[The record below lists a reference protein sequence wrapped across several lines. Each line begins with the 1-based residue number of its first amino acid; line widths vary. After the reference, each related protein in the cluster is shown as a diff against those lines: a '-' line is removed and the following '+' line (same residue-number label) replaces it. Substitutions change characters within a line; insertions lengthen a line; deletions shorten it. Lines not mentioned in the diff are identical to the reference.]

1 VGDYGVLPVDAERLW
16 LLAWG
21 VVTPESGRCIQC
33 ATCAQHCPVG
43 IDVRRYVRAGLP
55 VTDRRC
61 LLCGSCVARCPRGAL
76 RLVDARRTVP

>member
-1 VGDYGVLPVDAERLW
+1 VLPVDAERLR

-21 VVTPESGRCIQC
+21 VVMPEPGRCIQC
-33 ATCAQHCPVG
+33 ATCEQHCPLG
-43 IDVRRYVRAGLP
+43 IDVRRYARADLP

-76 RLVDARRTVP
+76 RLVEARGIVP